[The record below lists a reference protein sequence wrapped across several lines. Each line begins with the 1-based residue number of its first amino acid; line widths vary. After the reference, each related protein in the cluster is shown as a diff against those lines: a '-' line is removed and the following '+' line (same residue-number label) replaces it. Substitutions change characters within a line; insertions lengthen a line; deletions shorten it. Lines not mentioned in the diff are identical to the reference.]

1 MGLGKELSKGSGI
14 VAGVGFDNEQDKEE
28 ELDRIV
34 EVEREFDNEVVVVVD
49 EDTGI

>member
-14 VAGVGFDNEQDKEE
+14 VAGVGSDKEQDKEE

-34 EVEREFDNEVVVVVD
+34 EVEREFDNEVVVVID
-49 EDTGI
+49 EDTRI